1 MPGMK
6 ILFVVAAMALAFG
19 LVSGCAPRVA
29 PGAGCVALFGDLLQR
44 LVELPAVCQHI
55 LGQLAGVMQHGAGIV

>member
-19 LVSGCAPRVA
+19 LVSGCAPIAAYEVNHSYYRF
-29 PGAGCVALFGDLLQR
+29 PGSGG
-44 LVELPAVCQHI
+44 
-55 LGQLAGVMQHGAGIV
+55 GSGANS